1 MAQSVEH
8 LALDFS
14 SGHDLGV
21 VRMSSVVGSVLNGE
35 SAW

>member
-21 VRMSSVVGSVLNGE
+21 VKWSLTLDSVLGME
-35 SAW
+35 PA